1 MRSNPISRDAQ
12 ILAIKLGRLAMTLP
26 EGVGL
31 VTHDDRPIHPI
42 FDGAGRI
49 VKWLIYFRLVGQSQ
63 IQPPSAPV
71 AGAPEGIIDLG
82 EGWKVLKVI
91 VHEIEIGNQRQVM
104 ERIEKLLRELHTAP
118 GSSLK
123 EASEAVPATSQ
134 AEAQQTASFPNRSH
148 LQAQPAKAQES

>member
-12 ILAIKLGRLAMTLP
+12 ILAIQLGRLAMKLP

-49 VKWLIYFRLVGQSQ
+49 QKWLIYFRLVGKSQ
-63 IQPPSAPV
+63 IQPPSTPV

-91 VHEIEIGNQRQVM
+91 VHEVEIGNQRQVM
-104 ERIEKLLRELHTAP
+104 ERIQKLLAELCPSQPEEIPVDLPPRNAP
-118 GSSLK
+118 S
-123 EASEAVPATSQ
+123 
-134 AEAQQTASFPNRSH
+134 AEAGQSQ
-148 LQAQPAKAQES
+148 